1 MGKPGVVRVVEYY
14 KSVKLNSN
22 TVSAAEDNARKV
34 DFSNILCKSL
44 VKEDSGI
51 IPSWTAFNTKLDNEP
66 KSLSNI
72 TYNAPITE
80 ISTVHTILKKCTE
93 MVNKLSLQCAVVVFD
108 EAVYCKAQ
116 MIRWKNQEFLN
127 HLVVRLGEFHMA
139 MSFCS
144 GIAKIFKDGGLQ
156 VSIFT

>member
-1 MGKPGVVRVVEYY
+1 MNWFIIQFCVECCPAS
-14 KSVKLNSN
+14 K
-22 TVSAAEDNARKV
+22 AEKC
-34 DFSNILCKSL
+34 F
-44 VKEDSGI
+44 
-51 IPSWTAFNTKLDNEP
+51 

-72 TYNAPITE
+72 TNMPVINASTTE

-93 MVNKLSLQCAVVVFD
+93 MVNKLSLQCDVVFD

-144 GIAKIFKDGGLQ
+144 GIAKLFKDGGLQ
-156 VSIFT
+156 VSIFM